1 MCSFSSDPARQGDG
15 LSQGWGVRTRS
26 VQGCCM
32 AGLTLS
38 RYITSKTTQVKPQ
51 WKIRLIWGRNS
62 KIIFCMSSYL
72 GTNLTWPIFLSVRV
86 WTHVCMCECFL
97 FIIRVYSW
105 MCREGEGVWMLSCT
119 RQSLFLFH
127 KGSGVRIEV
136 NTASP
141 AEPTSPR
148 FQLTFWDKNSH

>member
-1 MCSFSSDPARQGDG
+1 MCPFSSDPARQGDG

-26 VQGCCM
+26 VQGCYM

-62 KIIFCMSSYL
+62 KIIFCKSSYL

-86 WTHVCMCECFL
+86 CTHVCMCESFL

-105 MCREGEGVWMLSCT
+105 MCTGGRGRMNAIVHRT
-119 RQSLFLFH
+119 VFASLPQ
-127 KGSGVRIEV
+127 GSGVRIEV
-136 NTASP
+136 NPASP
-141 AEPTSPR
+141 AEPTTPR
-148 FQLTFWDKNSH
+148 FQLTF

>member
-1 MCSFSSDPARQGDG
+1 MHPFLSDPARQGDG
-15 LSQGWGVRTRS
+15 LSQGWGTRTHS

-62 KIIFCMSSYL
+62 KIIFCKSSYL

-86 WTHVCMCECFL
+86 CTHVCMFSICYP
-97 FIIRVYSW
+97 RVQLDVYG
-105 MCREGEGVWMLSCT
+105 RERAYKCYRVQDSLWFSSTRGLGSELRLTQLHLLSPP
-119 RQSLFLFH
+119 H
-127 KGSGVRIEV
+127 PG
-136 NTASP
+136 
-141 AEPTSPR
+141 
-148 FQLTFWDKNSH
+148 